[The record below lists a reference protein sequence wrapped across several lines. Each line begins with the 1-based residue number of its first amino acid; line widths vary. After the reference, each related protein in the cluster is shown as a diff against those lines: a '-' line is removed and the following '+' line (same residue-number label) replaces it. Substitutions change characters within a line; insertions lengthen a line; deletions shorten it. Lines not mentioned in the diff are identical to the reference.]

1 VALSEPVR
9 GQVVGLAATTLAG
22 MAPEEVPA
30 TLRKVARFTPAKRAK
45 LGAADLL
52 AAVEGEP
59 TFRQR
64 VLVTARAADCQPEVL
79 AYLEQSDGWEELVQQ
94 VAEGHAKAR
103 AESSEQDAVRRLTQ
117 QLDTQRAEARNDLQR
132 AREELQEAQTEL
144 TAVRRK
150 VRDLGSRI
158 GRAEQAQGEAEA
170 ALAEVRAERD
180 AALALR
186 DAEARRLQDRLADA
200 ERAVSEA
207 RQTTREGA
215 KGEQLRLRLLLDA
228 VVGAAQGLRR
238 ELALPPA
245 EGRPADALAGD
256 YPIPGAAAGPQG
268 RSLDDPARLDALL
281 AVPTTHLLID
291 GYNVTKTG
299 YGGLTLE
306 AQRTRL
312 LTGLGGLA
320 ARTGAEV
327 TVVFDG
333 AEGTVPVA
341 LPAPRGVR
349 LLFSRRGETADE
361 VLRRLTRHEPQ
372 GRPVVVVSSDREV
385 ADGITEAGASAVP
398 SLALLRL
405 LDRSVGGGS

>member
-1 VALSEPVR
+1 VALPEPVR
-9 GQVVGLAATTLAG
+9 GQVVALAAATLAG
-22 MAPEEVPA
+22 LKPDEVPVG
-30 TLRKVARFTPAKRAK
+30 LRKVARFTPAKRAK

-52 AAVEGEP
+52 SALEAEPSFRVRVVE
-59 TFRQR
+59 
-64 VLVTARAADCQPEVL
+64 TARADGESVAR
-79 AYLEQSDGWEELVQQ
+79 AYLEQSDGWEEQ
-94 VAEGHAKAR
+94 VRRVADEHAQAR
-103 AESSEQDAVRRLTQ
+103 AESTQQDAVRRLTD
-117 QLDTQRAEARNDLQR
+117 QLETQRGAAKADLERARAEAEE
-132 AREELQEAQTEL
+132 ARTEL
-144 TAVRRK
+144 AALRRK

-170 ALAEVRAERD
+170 ALAEVQAERD

-186 DAEARRLQDRLADA
+186 DAEVRRLQDRLADA
-200 ERAVSEA
+200 ERAANDA
-207 RQTTREGA
+207 RQTSREGT
-215 KGEQLRLRLLLDA
+215 KGDQLRLRMLLDA

-256 YPIPGAAAGPQG
+256 YPAPGAGPGSQG
-268 RSLDDPARLDALL
+268 RSVDDPARLDALL
-281 AVPTTHLLID
+281 AIPTTHLLVD
-291 GYNVTKTG
+291 GYNVTKAG

-312 LTGLGGLA
+312 LTGLGGLV

-361 VLRRLTRHEPQ
+361 VLRRLVRHEPQ

-385 ADGITEAGASAVP
+385 ADGITESGASAVP
-398 SLALLRL
+398 SLALLKL
-405 LDRSVGGGS
+405 LDRT